1 MNELFKALKNF
12 IVRDIIYIIGGAS
25 VILSYL
31 YLFDKISIIEKCSTF
46 GYLYIAGIGY
56 AIGYCIQDIF
66 SVFGLTTTEYYFEVP
81 YHIKQI
87 YEHFAR
93 QPWKDVP
100 KFGMNEVIQINE
112 KAHEDNKYELQ
123 RIISL
128 MQVGTT
134 MGPCAILS
142 GLLLYCK
149 FPFIFLE
156 SPYGFSLTGLKVIL
170 ENLLFVWALAGVVIL
185 IGILLILLGWLK
197 AAQQM
202 KFTYDLYLKYC
213 ENPPKS

>member
-25 VILSYL
+25 VILSFL

-46 GYLYIAGIGY
+46 IYLYIAGIAY
-56 AIGYCIQDIF
+56 AIGYCIQDISTLF
-66 SVFGLTTTEYYFEVP
+66 NFVTTTYYFKVP
-81 YHIKQI
+81 SYLQRLYKR
-87 YEHFAR
+87 FTR

-149 FPFIFLE
+149 LPFIFLE
-156 SPYGFSLTGLKVIL
+156 SSYGCSLTGLKVIL